1 MVRNYVRKSNRGSGY
16 SQETLTIAIDLVKSG
31 SLTTYRASKIYKI
44 PKNTLAD
51 HVKGRRGKL
60 SSTYGRRT
68 DFTPEEEKSL
78 ADCIRCMEKWGFG
91 LTRKEII
98 QIVADYVRLNNIKTQ
113 FKNGTPGED
122 WFLNFKCRHNLSIK
136 TPQSVEFARKKNV
149 DPFLIYDYFD
159 LLEKTVKELGL
170 EDKPSQ
176 IWNLDESSFCSDPS
190 KTKIVGQRGLPS
202 TRTTSG
208 PGKQNTTV
216 LMCCSAIGDK
226 APPLIIFKGKNVWD
240 QWVAPPTSE
249 FPNTTYAA
257 TANGWMES
265 AVFKNYFEKSF
276 IKHLSKDRPV
286 LVIYDGHATHLS
298 LEVIK
303 TAIEN
308 QIIILKLPP
317 HTSHLLQPLDLSVF
331 KSLKSRWDAKLV
343 EWQRKNVGV
352 KIPKRI
358 FSKLIGEIWTETK
371 PEIIING
378 FVKAGIC
385 PINRKVVPVELFD
398 PTAFQRWKSSQ
409 AQKIADESLPT
420 PSTSSMQDIEHQV
433 TPSTSSAQDND
444 QLSMSTSRVY
454 NDGQVPPDL
463 SLEHNYEIQNQDQE
477 SSTGAPAMVNVR
489 LQDKSNFHNAGAGFQ
504 ELLLKFIKRDQVPTK
519 QPRKRVCLGAEV
531 ITQKDVT
538 LFQQKTQEKKVSKKK
553 KIVEKKKIVQKKKTR
568 KISSDESDLDSWTS
582 DSSSD
587 RITEFDDLSDVE
599 MEQKNEFIAE
609 FSKNNANSNPQS
621 KEKNETSNNDENQIL
636 TIQHG
641 DFVLSHFYGKKK
653 TYKYVCLV
661 TGLSDDEAEVTCL
674 RKLKNASEY
683 RLDENDKSSILL
695 SDIIEKLPQ
704 PKLLPHGDFQK
715 YVFPESVNVS
725 EL

>member
-1 MVRNYVRKSNRGSGY
+1 MVRNYVRKSHRGAGY
-16 SQETLTIAIDLVKSG
+16 SQETLKIAVDLVKTG
-31 SLTTYRASKIYKI
+31 LLTSYRASKIYKI

-60 SSTYGRRT
+60 SSSYGRRT
-68 DFTPEEEKSL
+68 EFTPEEETSL
-78 ADCIRCMEKWGFG
+78 ADCIRCLEKWGFG

-98 QIVADYVRLNNIKTQ
+98 QIVADYVRQNNITTR
-113 FKNGTPGED
+113 FKNGIPGED
-122 WFLNFKCRHNLSIK
+122 WFLNFKRRHNLSLKI
-136 TPQSVEFARKKNV
+136 PQSVEFARKKNV
-149 DPFLIYDYFD
+149 DPFLMYDYFD

-170 EDKPSQ
+170 EEKPSQ

-216 LMCCSAIGDK
+216 LMCCNAVGVK

-240 QWVAPPTSE
+240 QWVAPPATE

-257 TANGWMES
+257 TSNGWMES
-265 AVFKNYFEKSF
+265 TVFKNYFEKSF
-276 IKHLSKDRPV
+276 IKQLPENRPV

-298 LEVIK
+298 VDVIK

-308 QIIILKLPP
+308 QITILKLPP

-331 KSLKSRWDAKLV
+331 KSLKTRWDAKLV

-352 KIPKRI
+352 KIPKCI
-358 FSKLIGEIWTETK
+358 FSKLIGEIWTDTK

-385 PINRKVVPVELFD
+385 PINRNVVPIELFD
-398 PTAFQRWKSSQ
+398 PTALQRWKSSQ
-409 AQKIADESLPT
+409 AQKMADESLP
-420 PSTSSMQDIEHQV
+420 ST
-433 TPSTSSAQDND
+433 SAQDNH
-444 QLSMSTSRVY
+444 QMPTSTTRMH
-454 NDGQVPPDL
+454 NDYQITPDL
-463 SLEHNYEIQNQDQE
+463 LLDETSVILNQDQE
-477 SSTGAPAMVNVR
+477 SSMGALAMVNVQS
-489 LQDKSNFHNAGAGFQ
+489 QDDNNSHKTGATFE

-538 LFQQKTQEKKVSKKK
+538 HFQQKTQEKKVSKKK
-553 KIVEKKKIVQKKKTR
+553 KIVQRKKNIAQEKKTR
-568 KISSDESDLDSWTS
+568 KISSDESDLVSWIS
-582 DSSSD
+582 DTSSD
-587 RITEFDDLSDVE
+587 KISEFDDLSDAE
-599 MEQKNEFIAE
+599 MDKERDFIAE
-609 FSKNNANSNPQS
+609 FSQNSSNSNPQS
-621 KEKNETSNNDENQIL
+621 RQNNETINNDENQIL

-641 DFVLSHFYGKKK
+641 DFVLSHFFGKRKI
-653 TYKYVCLV
+653 YKYVCLV
-661 TGLSDDEAEVTCL
+661 TKVSGDDDAEVTCL
-674 RKLKNASEY
+674 RKLKNSCEF
-683 RLDENDKSSILL
+683 RLDENDKCSILL
-695 SDIIEKLPQ
+695 SDIIEKLPK
-704 PKLLPHGDFQK
+704 PKLLPHGQFQK
-715 YVFPESVNVS
+715 YVFPESIKVS